1 MIQNIPQV
9 QEEFDEVNAKLTQLK
24 ESNNMLKDDLADCR
38 GTSTVVRD
46 LSCIVPIK

>member
-38 GTSTVVRD
+38 GASTVVGD